1 MAAIGRTLA
10 LKGFCV
16 LIADTYGTGDSG
28 GSFDQ
33 ASWDGWVDDVARLRR
48 HARANNQDLPLWLGG
63 IRTGALLLADQLH
76 QAPDGVDGA
85 LMIQPIISGERFLT
99 QFLRL
104 RVAAAMS
111 RGERESA
118 SALKKLLENG
128 ENVIISGYSLSPT
141 VALQMAQ
148 RSLEQ
153 LSPPLG
159 MPIEW
164 IETGP
169 VVREPEDVLTS
180 IPESWRSDS
189 GTLRAHSLQSD
200 AFWAMPEPVAP
211 KGLLDLIAQRMES
224 HLP

>member
-33 ASWDGWVDDVARLRR
+33 ASWDVWVDDVARLRR

-76 QAPDGVDGA
+76 LAPEGVAGA
-85 LMIQPIISGERFLT
+85 LMIQPVISGERFLT

-118 SALKKLLENG
+118 GALKKLLQNG
-128 ENVIISGYSLSPT
+128 ENVTVSGYSLPPAL
-141 VALQMAQ
+141 ALQMAQ
-148 RSLEQ
+148 RSMHQ
-153 LSPPLG
+153 LSPPPD

-164 IETGP
+164 LETGP
-169 VVREPEDVLTS
+169 VAREPEELLAS
-180 IPESWRSDS
+180 IPESWRT
-189 GTLRAHSLQSD
+189 GANALKAHYLQD
-200 AFWAMPEPVAP
+200 EAFWAMPEPVAP
-211 KGLLDLIAQRMES
+211 QGLLDLIARRMES